1 MLAIVPVKV
10 DPSAAVHPLVVE
22 GFVDET
28 LAWLAR
34 VGSLTVLSPS
44 AVVRVGRRA
53 ASVARRAEHRW
64 RDGRAERCA
73 ATFGDELQLHVRL
86 DDTATGAMLWAD
98 RLSFGEQGLP
108 EAQSRLAESVT
119 SVLGMNLTAGER

>member
-44 AVVRVGRRA
+44 AVVEWADAPHLLRA
-53 ASVARRAEHRW
+53 ARSIAGVTVVLSGALRRSATSCSCTSDWTTRP
-64 RDGRAERCA
+64 RAPCC
-73 ATFGDELQLHVRL
+73 GP
-86 DDTATGAMLWAD
+86 TG
-98 RLSFGEQGLP
+98 
-108 EAQSRLAESVT
+108 
-119 SVLGMNLTAGER
+119 